1 MIYNILYDWQKE
13 IVDKFKY
20 KNLGIFLDCGLGKTP
35 ISLGLAEQNYSQ
47 KVIVITINGKAKETS
62 NDNGSWFD
70 WGSKSNMNY
79 ICSHKSQATFSNETN
94 DLYVIN
100 YEGLYKRKRNK
111 QKVELIDNLINFIKS
126 CKDKNVTLIIDES
139 HKMKNLQSMQTQ
151 AIFKLYRELRIK
163 ANNCCIYLLSG
174 TPFTVGYIDLYSQLK
189 ILGCNMSKTEFIDE
203 YCVRGYLPGLLGW
216 QQPIVGYKNINMLY
230 DLVHKYAI
238 TMKSDDI
245 INLPEKT
252 FVYHKYKTTD
262 DFKMFLNEKLST
274 EKILD
279 YCKSRKI
286 KCDIKKED
294 KQVNNPFYRNI
305 DYPDFNYLCETSGT
319 FYLRA
324 KQLSIGFVGNADKCI
339 WYNRARLDML
349 KKFLQN
355 NEDNYLLF
363 YNYTAEL
370 LEIYQICEE
379 LGYNIDVYCGEIK
392 SLVHYEKYASQKE
405 EQQLVNKKN
414 IILTNWASGSTG
426 MNWQLYNQCIL
437 FSLPSYVDYEQGLK
451 RIHRLGQKNKCVYHI
466 FYQQNWLDNRLM
478 QSIRERKEYD
488 SKMFANDIKIYN
500 NEKDEEK

>member
-20 KNLGIFLDCGLGKTP
+20 KNVGIFLDCGLGKTP

-62 NDNGSWFD
+62 LDNGSWFD

-79 ICSHKSQATFSNETN
+79 VCSHKKQATFFDETN

-100 YEGLYKRKRNK
+100 FEGLYKRKDSK

-126 CKDKNVTLIIDES
+126 CKNKNVSLIIDES

-151 AIFKLYRELRIK
+151 AIFKLYRELRVK
-163 ANNCCIYLLSG
+163 ANNCYIYLLSG
-174 TPFTVGYIDLYSQLK
+174 TPFTSGYIDLYSQLK
-189 ILGCNMSKTEFIDE
+189 ILGCSMSKTEFIDE
-203 YCVRGYLPGLLGW
+203 YCIRGHLPGLLGW

-238 TMKSDDI
+238 TIKSDDI

-252 FVYHKYKTTD
+252 FVYHKYNTTD
-262 DFKMFLNEKLST
+262 DFIMFTSEKSSPK
-274 EKILD
+274 KIID

-286 KCDIKKED
+286 KYNVEKVD
-294 KQVNNPFYRNI
+294 KLVNNPFYRNI
-305 DYPDFNYLCETSGT
+305 DYPDSEYLCETSGT
-319 FYLRA
+319 FHLRA
-324 KQLSIGFVGNADKCI
+324 KQLSIGFIGNADNCI
-339 WYNRARLDML
+339 WYNKTRLDML
-349 KKFLQN
+349 KRFLQN

-379 LGYNIDVYCGEIK
+379 LGYNIDVYSGEIK
-392 SLVHYEKYASQKE
+392 SLVHYEKYANQKE

-414 IILTNWASGSTG
+414 IILANWASGSTG

-437 FSLPSYVDYEQGLK
+437 FSLPSFKDYEQGLK

-466 FYQQNWLDNRLM
+466 FCQRNWLDYRLM
-478 QSIRERKEYD
+478 LSIKEKKEYD
-488 SKMFANDIKIYN
+488 SKMFADDIRKYN
-500 NEKDEEK
+500 KYCEEN